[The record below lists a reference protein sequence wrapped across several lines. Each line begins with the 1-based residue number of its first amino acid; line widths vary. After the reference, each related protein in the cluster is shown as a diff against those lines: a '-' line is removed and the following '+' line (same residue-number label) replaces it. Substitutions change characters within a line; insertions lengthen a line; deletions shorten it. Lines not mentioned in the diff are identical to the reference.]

1 MLLITGATG
10 TIGSDVVRNVAQSGA
25 AVRALVRNPEK
36 AASLQ
41 IQGVEWV
48 KGDLGAPETL
58 DAALAGVEKAFLLPP
73 VHPDAVAHQKNFVEA
88 AKRSGVRHIVKLSSF
103 GADPNTT
110 MTFGRWHGEGE
121 KLIEQSGI
129 AYTFLRPNS
138 FMQNILASVPTIQG
152 QGMIFQPAGDAK
164 ISHID
169 TRDIAAV
176 AAKTLTD
183 SGHEG
188 KTYDLTGPEALTFF
202 QVAEIFS
209 AVLGKTVT
217 YVPVPPEGARQGM
230 IGAGL
235 EEWRVNAILELF
247 EIYRSGEGSEVTGTV
262 RQITGKAPIA
272 YRQFVEDYAS
282 AFG

>member
-10 TIGSDVVRNVAQSGA
+10 TIGSDVVRNLVQQGA
-25 AVRALVRNPEK
+25 PVRGLARNPDK
-36 AASLQ
+36 AAALQ
-41 IQGVEWV
+41 IEGVEWV
-48 KGDLGAPETL
+48 KGDLGEPETL
-58 DAALAGVEKAFLLPP
+58 DAALAGVETAFLLPP

-88 AKRSGVRHIVKLSSF
+88 AKRSRLQRIVKLSSF
-103 GADPNTT
+103 GADPKTS

-121 KLIEQSGI
+121 RLVEESGI
-129 AYTFLRPNS
+129 AYTILRPNS
-138 FMQNILASVPTIQG
+138 FMQNILASAPTIQG
-152 QGMIFQPAGDAK
+152 QGRIFQPAGDAT

-188 KTYDLTGPEALTFF
+188 KTYDLTGPEGLTFF

-209 AVLGKTVT
+209 SVLGKPVT

-247 EIYRSGEGSEVTGTV
+247 ELYRSGEGGEVTGWV

-272 YRQFVEDYAS
+272 YQRFVEDYAS
-282 AFG
+282 AF